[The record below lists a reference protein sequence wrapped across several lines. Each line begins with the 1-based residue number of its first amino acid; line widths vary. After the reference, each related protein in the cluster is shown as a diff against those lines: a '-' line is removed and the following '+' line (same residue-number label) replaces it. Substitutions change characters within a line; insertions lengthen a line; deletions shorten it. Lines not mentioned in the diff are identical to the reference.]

1 MSVSIRNW
9 QAETGS
15 TVYRSVS
22 SKEPK
27 DEKDSLAALLEGE
40 TEKTE
45 SIFDTFAQS
54 SENSGNNYKVK
65 SSSPDDSVGQ
75 LAAMLARAETRID
88 VQQVSSRAIRALT
101 NLKMSAAACSEEDAK
116 KIARQI
122 RRMEKL
128 IKRIKKKLQHLSKEE
143 QIENRKKLAEKK
155 NNMPKVEELEKDLRA
170 RRNKRRRDERN
181 YATKEMA
188 EDGKNAAAEV
198 TASVAGAGTAVPA
211 PDLTSFIGGGTAANV
226 PAAESVS
233 IDVTV

>member
-1 MSVSIRNW
+1 MSISIRNW
-9 QAETGS
+9 KAETDATRYQS
-15 TVYRSVS
+15 TS
-22 SKEPK
+22 SKEST
-27 DEKDSLAALLEGE
+27 DEKERLAAFLERE
-40 TEKTE
+40 SEKRE

-54 SENSGNNYKVK
+54 SDTSENNYKVK
-65 SSSPDDSVGQ
+65 SSAPDDSVGQ

-101 NLKMSAAACSEEDAK
+101 NLKMSAAACSEGDAK
-116 KIARQI
+116 KIASQI

-128 IKRIKKKLQHLSKEE
+128 IKRIKKKLQHLSREE
-143 QIENRKKLAEKK
+143 QIENRKKQAEKK
-155 NNMPKVEELEKDLRA
+155 QNMQKVEELDKDLRA

-181 YATKEMA
+181 YAAKEMA

-198 TASVAGAGTAVPA
+198 TASVAGAGAAVSS
-211 PDLTSFIGGGTAANV
+211 PDLSSFTDVGSAAAV

>member
-1 MSVSIRNW
+1 MSVSIRDW
-9 QAETGS
+9 QAKTDD
-15 TVYRSVS
+15 TRYQPAP
-22 SKEPK
+22 SKESA
-27 DEKDSLAALLEGE
+27 DEKERLAAMLQRES
-40 TEKTE
+40 EKKE
-45 SIFDTFAQS
+45 SIFDTFAKSSDS
-54 SENSGNNYKVK
+54 SENNYKVR
-65 SSSPDDSVGQ
+65 SSAPDDSVGQ

-101 NLKMSAAACSEEDAK
+101 NLKMSAAACSEGDAK
-116 KIARQI
+116 KIASQI

-143 QIENRKKLAEKK
+143 QIENRKKQAEKK
-155 NNMPKVEELEKDLRA
+155 QNMKKAEELDKDLRA

-198 TASVAGAGTAVPA
+198 TASVAGTGTAVST
-211 PDLTSFIGGGTAANV
+211 PDLSSFTDMGAV
-226 PAAESVS
+226 PAAQSVS